1 MKMVT
6 VTTKVSIVV
15 EGMVWEVEV
24 SSEVEALTGEKFM
37 DKIKKNIGWL
47 FQQGFRPTGQPQI
60 EKQVPENDPSS
71 APMPQQKAI
80 TDFIPKCP
88 SCTDSPMRKSK
99 TQKNEGKVMWFC
111 TKAISVGNY
120 CKERAST
127 DVNTGEVNHWVV
139 KK

>member
-47 FQQGFRPTGQPQI
+47 FQQGFRPTWQPRPDNH
-60 EKQVPENDPSS
+60 VGPPSPS
-71 APMPQQKAI
+71 PTPMPQQTAM

-88 SCTDSPMRKSK
+88 SCEGSPMRKSK
-99 TQKNEGKVMWFC
+99 VQEKRERLCGTVLNRR
-111 TKAISVGNY
+111 KAFTALS
-120 CKERAST
+120 EPRPT
-127 DVNTGEVNHWVV
+127 
-139 KK
+139 

>member
-6 VTTKVSIVV
+6 VTTKATIVV

-24 SSEVEALTGEKFM
+24 LSEVEALTGEKFV
-37 DKIKKNIGWL
+37 DRVKKNIGWL
-47 FQQGFRPTGQPQI
+47 FQQGFRPSWHPHA
-60 EKQVPENDPSS
+60 EKQAPENNPSS
-71 APMPQQKAI
+71 TPMPQQTAM

-88 SCTDSPMRKSK
+88 SCRESPMRKSK
-99 TQKNEGKVMWFC
+99 VQEKEGKVMWYC
-111 TKAISVGNY
+111 AKKPKGDY

-127 DVNTGEVNHWVV
+127 DIETGEVNHWAV